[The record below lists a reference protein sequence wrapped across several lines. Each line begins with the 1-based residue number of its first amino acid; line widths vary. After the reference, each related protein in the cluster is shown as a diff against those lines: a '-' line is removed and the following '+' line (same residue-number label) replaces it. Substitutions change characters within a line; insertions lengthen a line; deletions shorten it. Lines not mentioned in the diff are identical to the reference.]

1 MTKEEIQA
9 EAKQYAENA
18 GGVIY
23 GAIYQAYL
31 DGVLSDTARKHWEPK
46 WITVTPETI
55 PELNEPVLV
64 RCKIY
69 GRFIA
74 TYEDIGAGK
83 NWGNWRD
90 SNGNLGILPP
100 THWMPL
106 PTFND

>member
-1 MTKEEIQA
+1 M
-9 EAKQYAENA
+9 
-18 GGVIY
+18 
-23 GAIYQAYL
+23 
-31 DGVLSDTARKHWEPK
+31 D
-46 WITVTPETI
+46 WIKTEDKK

-64 RCKIY
+64 WCRIY

-100 THWMPL
+100 IYWMPL
-106 PTFND
+106 PEPPPQQRINP